1 MAKCVGCY
9 STGFH
14 CTELC
19 FCPFAMSAELC
30 QFYESF
36 MFTLSHHEI
45 VCIFSSV
52 SRPLTTWNE
61 FSPLL
66 INWNKCWLPSS
77 ACHWSKF
84 EALVCIYLSKECHR
98 SPHQN
103 CPLHRAAGWFHCACI
118 SWKTNTGAY
127 SVRKANSANGG
138 KCSRWSSDLLTHQLK
153 TQSSGN
159 QTLPQCPLASFSHWA
174 QSYSVSFVGLE
185 HL

>member
-1 MAKCVGCY
+1 MCRVLQYRISLYRTVFLPICNVCRA
-9 STGFH
+9 
-14 CTELC
+14 L
-19 FCPFAMSAELC
+19 SA
-30 QFYESF
+30 
-36 MFTLSHHEI
+36 LSIIYVQLKSSWDI

-52 SRPLTTWNE
+52 SRPLTMWNE

-138 KCSRWSSDLLTHQLK
+138 KCSRWSYDLLTHQLK